1 MGQANKKA
9 NKKDVRLHFN
19 IMLIG
24 DSGVGKHELFDKY
37 STKKFDQNKMVTTG
51 VDFLSL
57 KQ

>member
-9 NKKDVRLHFN
+9 TQKKERLHFN

-24 DSGVGKHELFDKY
+24 DSNVGKHELFDKY
-37 STKKFDQNKMVTTG
+37 ATKKFDQNKMTTTG